1 MTARIGLGVV
11 LLAAGV
17 LWLLS
22 AADVVDIPY
31 RVSIGTLLIAIGL
44 LIALTP
50 GRHGLLVVVGILV
63 ALAGIPAFFVDA
75 DVWTKGVG
83 DETAEPTSRDELEPF
98 EQAVG
103 KLTVDLTAEDLE
115 LDDETV
121 EARLGIGELL
131 VLVPPDTDVSIDA
144 HAGAGNIQAL
154 GEEENGLDV
163 DLTGI
168 SGTSGAQ
175 EVELELEIGIGNI
188 RVELES

>member
-11 LLAAGV
+11 LLAAGG

-22 AADVVDIPY
+22 AADIVDIPY
-31 RVSIGTLLIAIGL
+31 RVSLGMLLIAIGL

-63 ALAGIPAFFVDA
+63 ALAGVPAFFVDA
-75 DVWTKGVG
+75 DVWTTGVG
-83 DETAEPTSRDELEPF
+83 AETAAPASRDELEPF

-103 KLTVDLTAEDLE
+103 KLTVDLTTEGLE

-131 VLVPPDTDVSIDA
+131 VLVPTNTDVSIDA

-154 GEEENGLDV
+154 GEEENGFDV

-188 RVELES
+188 RVELPG